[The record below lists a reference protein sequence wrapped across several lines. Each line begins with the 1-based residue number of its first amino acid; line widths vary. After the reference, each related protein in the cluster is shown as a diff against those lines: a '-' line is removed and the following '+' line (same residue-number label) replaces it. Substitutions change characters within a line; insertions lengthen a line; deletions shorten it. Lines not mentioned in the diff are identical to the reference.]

1 MLEAVIYSGIE
12 YRRYDHL
19 YFVSKCGK
27 LLRKGVPRIPN
38 RHPKGYLS
46 VGKRFVHRMVA
57 SVWIRPPAEGEE
69 IHHKDRCKT
78 SNHADNL
85 EWVTTAVHRNERHH
99 DHVQKFAHSPM
110 SEAGK
115 QRLRELRLGTKMP
128 QATKDKIRASMKRN
142 GWHPPSQKGRVKPL
156 SEYAWMF
163 EKHHKWVA
171 CVVHGVR
178 YKSFTEAGKALGIRS
193 LTLRKRCHSV
203 NFPEY
208 QLDKCNL

>member
-1 MLEAVIYSGIE
+1 MIEAMTYDGVE
-12 YRRYDHL
+12 YKRYDRL

-27 LLRKGVPRIPN
+27 LLRKGVPKTPWQ
-38 RHPKGYLS
+38 HPMGYLAI
-46 VGKRFVHRMVA
+46 GRNRLLHRMVA
-57 SVWIRPPAEGEE
+57 TAWIRQPNEGEE
-69 IHHKDRCKT
+69 IHHIDHCKT
-78 SNHADNL
+78 NNHVDNL
-85 EWVTTAVHRNERHH
+85 EWVTTAIHRKERHH
-99 DHVQKFAHSPM
+99 DDLQRIGRLPM

-115 QRLRELRLGTKMP
+115 KRLRELRLGTKMP
-128 QATKDKIRASMKRN
+128 QETKDKIRASMKLN

-208 QLDKCNL
+208 QLDK